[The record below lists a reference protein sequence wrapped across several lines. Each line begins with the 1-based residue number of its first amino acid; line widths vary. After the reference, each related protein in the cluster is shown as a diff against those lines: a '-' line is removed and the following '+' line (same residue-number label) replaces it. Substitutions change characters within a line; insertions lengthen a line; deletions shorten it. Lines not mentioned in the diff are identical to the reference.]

1 MASIVRTYT
10 ERMTH
15 WIRYSLIRI
24 GLFAL
29 AFAALFALGLEWW
42 LSALLATVIA
52 FTLSYIFFVQQRDR
66 LARDLADRAAKK
78 KNLDPDA
85 DAEDAAASEGDS
97 ETKA

>member
-1 MASIVRTYT
+1 
-10 ERMTH
+10 MTH